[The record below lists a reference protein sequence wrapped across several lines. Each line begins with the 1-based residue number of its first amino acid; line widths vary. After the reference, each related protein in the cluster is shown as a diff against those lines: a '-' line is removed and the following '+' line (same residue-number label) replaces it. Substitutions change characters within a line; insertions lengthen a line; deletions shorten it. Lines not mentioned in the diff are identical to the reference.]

1 LTESERDDVL
11 ATVALLLI
19 GLLAIVWCVFQ
30 LGLEVVEEL

>member
-1 LTESERDDVL
+1 LTEPERDDVL

-19 GLLAIVWCVFQ
+19 GLLVIVWCVFQ

>member
-1 LTESERDDVL
+1 MTESERDDVL

-19 GLLAIVWCVFQ
+19 GLLMIVWFVLQ